1 MNGGTT
7 SLQLRLSLRL
17 ATLFVLMFVA
27 GMVMMSTRNQTDTVE
42 LHTPRLVKAIDV
54 IAAGLETDAAGAVGL
69 VLPDGIDVHDYV
81 VRADDGRV
89 LAASSTAAAERLT
102 MPPDG
107 WRSGV
112 FADAASSIAGGRL
125 QVNAFARMATA
136 AGPVLI
142 QVADSSSENQAIRLA
157 MIDTLTTDVL
167 PIMLPLMAA
176 VLIIG
181 VLTIRDSLAPMQEL
195 ARRAARISPTRTDVR
210 LPAVGLPP
218 ELQPLVVAINAAL
231 ERLDEGFRMQREF
244 TADAAHELRTPLAIL
259 ATHLDALEDRKAAAA
274 LRDDVDRMS
283 RLVNQLLSVAQ
294 LEALAV
300 SPDESADLQAIAV
313 DVAASLAPLALK
325 RGRSIAVTGT
335 TTPVPV
341 HGNAESLRQALR
353 NLIENALQ
361 HTPAGTEVEIDV
373 TAEPAV
379 HVSDRGPGVP
389 PELRQRVVQRFWRA
403 DRRKGEGSGLGLAI
417 VSRILS
423 AHGGRLIV
431 DDAPAGG
438 ARFSIHLPAKA

>member
-1 MNGGTT
+1 MNGRTT
-7 SLQLRLSLRL
+7 SLQVRLSLRL

-27 GMVMMSTRNQTDTVE
+27 GMVMMSTRQRSETVE
-42 LHTPRLVKAIDV
+42 LHVPRLVEAIEA
-54 IAAGLETDAAGAVGL
+54 IAEGLEKDAAGDVSL
-69 VLPDGIDVHDYV
+69 SLPAGIGVREYV
-81 VRADDGRV
+81 VRALDGRV
-89 LAASSTAAAERLT
+89 LAASSTAAAERLAV
-102 MPPDG
+102 PPG
-107 WRSGV
+107 VWRSGV
-112 FADAASSIAGGRL
+112 FADAASGGRV
-125 QVNAFARMATA
+125 QVNAFARMASA

-142 QVADSSSENQAIRLA
+142 QVADSRSETDAVRLA
-157 MIDTLTTDVL
+157 MLDKLTADVL

-176 VLIIG
+176 VLILG

-195 ARRAARISPTRTDVR
+195 ARRAARISPTATDVR

-259 ATHLDALEDRKAAAA
+259 ATHLDALEDRKVATA
-274 LRDDVDRMS
+274 LRADVDRMS

-300 SPDESADLQAIAV
+300 SPDETANLQAIAV

-325 RGRSIAVTGT
+325 RGRSIAVTGAT
-335 TTPVPV
+335 APVEV
-341 HGNAESLRQALR
+341 RGNAESLRQALR

-361 HTPAGTEVEIDV
+361 HTPAGTEVEIEV
-373 TAEPAV
+373 TDEPSV
-379 HVSDRGPGVP
+379 HVSDRGPGIP

-417 VSRILS
+417 VSRILA
-423 AHGGRLIV
+423 AHGGRLSV
-431 DDAPAGG
+431 GDAPAGG
-438 ARFSIHLPAKA
+438 ARFSIHLPARA

>member
-1 MNGGTT
+1 MNGRTT
-7 SLQLRLSLRL
+7 PLQLRLSLRL

-27 GMVMMSTRNQTDTVE
+27 GMVMMSTRHRSETVD
-42 LHTPRLVKAIDV
+42 LHAPRLVEAIED
-54 IAAGLETDAAGAVGL
+54 IAAGLGKDDAGAVSL
-69 VLPDGIDVHDYV
+69 SLPNGVGVRDYV
-81 VRADDGRV
+81 VRTLDGRV
-89 LAASSTAAAERLT
+89 LAASSTAAAERLAVA
-102 MPPDG
+102 PG
-107 WRSGV
+107 AWRSGV
-112 FADAASSIAGGRL
+112 FADAAAGGRV
-125 QVNAFARMATA
+125 QVNAFARMTSA

-142 QVADSSSENQAIRLA
+142 QVADSRSETDAVRLA
-157 MIDTLTTDVL
+157 MVDKLTADVL

-176 VLIIG
+176 VLILG

-195 ARRAARISPTRTDVR
+195 ARRAARISPTATDVR

-259 ATHLDALEDRKAAAA
+259 ATHLDALEDRTVAAA
-274 LRDDVDRMS
+274 LRADVDRMS

-300 SPDESADLQAIAV
+300 SPDETADIRAIAV
-313 DVAASLAPLALK
+313 DVAGSLAPLALK

-335 TTPVPV
+335 TAAVPV
-341 HGNAESLRQALR
+341 RGNAESLRQALR

-361 HTPAGTEVEIDV
+361 HTPAGTEVEIEV
-373 TAEPAV
+373 TDEPSV
-379 HVSDRGPGVP
+379 HVSDRGPGIP
-389 PELRQRVVQRFWRA
+389 PELRNRVVQRFWRA

-417 VSRILS
+417 VSRILA
-423 AHGGRLIV
+423 AHGGRLSV

-438 ARFSIHLPAKA
+438 ARFSIHLPARA

>member
-1 MNGGTT
+1 MTGRTT

-27 GMVMMSTRNQTDTVE
+27 GMAMMSTRHQADTVE
-42 LHTPRLVKAIDV
+42 LHASRLGKAIDA
-54 IAAGLETDAAGAVGL
+54 IAAGLEKEADGAVGL
-69 VLPDGIDVHDYV
+69 VLADGIGLRDYV
-81 VRADDGRV
+81 VRSADGRV
-89 LAASSTAAAERLT
+89 LAASSTAAVDRLGKA
-102 MPPDG
+102 PG
-107 WRSGV
+107 EWRSGV
-112 FADAASSIAGGRL
+112 FADTTTGEDGYVR
-125 QVNAFARMATA
+125 VNAFAWRLTA

-142 QVADSSSENQAIRLA
+142 QVADSRSASDAGRLA
-157 MIDTLTTDVL
+157 MLGTLTEDVL

-176 VLIIG
+176 VLILG

-195 ARRAARISPTRTDVR
+195 ARRAAGISPMATDVR
-210 LPAVGLPP
+210 LPVAGLPP
-218 ELQPLVVAINAAL
+218 ELRPLVVAINAAL

-259 ATHLDALEDRKAAAA
+259 ATHLDALENREVAAA
-274 LRDDVDRMS
+274 LSADVARMS

-300 SPDESADLQAIAV
+300 SADETADLQAIAV

-325 RGRSIAVTGT
+325 RGRSVAVTGAAA
-335 TTPVPV
+335 PVAV
-341 HGNAESLRQALR
+341 RGNAESLRQALR

-361 HTPAGTEVEIDV
+361 HTPAGTEVEIEV
-373 TAEPAV
+373 TGEPAV

-389 PELRQRVVQRFWRA
+389 PELRNRVVQRFWRA

-417 VSRILS
+417 VSRILA
-423 AHGGRLIV
+423 AHGGRLTV
-431 DDAPAGG
+431 DDAPGGG
-438 ARFSIHLPAKA
+438 ARFSLRLPARA

>member
-1 MNGGTT
+1 MNGRAT

-27 GMVMMSTRNQTDTVE
+27 GMVMMSTRYQTDTVE
-42 LHTPRLVKAIDV
+42 LHTPRLVRAIDA
-54 IAAGLETDAAGAVGL
+54 IAAGLERDAAGAVSL
-69 VLPDGIDVHDYV
+69 RLSDGVDVRDYA
-81 VRADDGRV
+81 VRAADGRV
-89 LAASSTAAAERLT
+89 LAASSTAAAERLAVAS
-102 MPPDG
+102 G
-107 WRSGV
+107 AWRSGV
-112 FADAASSIAGGRL
+112 FADAAASAGGRV
-125 QVNAFARMATA
+125 QVNAFAWMPTA
-136 AGPVLI
+136 AGHVLI
-142 QVADSSSENQAIRLA
+142 QVADSRSETEAVRLA
-157 MIDTLTTDVL
+157 MVDTLTTDVL

-176 VLIIG
+176 VLILG

-195 ARRAARISPTRTDVR
+195 ARRAARISPTATDVR

-259 ATHLDALEDRKAAAA
+259 ATHLDALKDRNVAAA
-274 LRDDVDRMS
+274 LRADVDRMS

-300 SPDESADLQAIAV
+300 SPDETTNLQAIAV

-335 TTPVPV
+335 TAPVAV
-341 HGNAESLRQALR
+341 RGNAESLRQALR

-361 HTPAGTEVEIDV
+361 HTPAGTEVEIEV
-373 TAEPAV
+373 TDEPAV
-379 HVSDRGPGVP
+379 HVSDRGPGIP

-417 VSRILS
+417 VSRIVA
-423 AHGGRLIV
+423 AHGGRLSV
-431 DDAPAGG
+431 DDAPTGG
-438 ARFSIHLPAKA
+438 ARFSLHLPARA

>member
-1 MNGGTT
+1 MNGRTT
-7 SLQLRLSLRL
+7 PLQLRLSLRL

-27 GMVMMSTRNQTDTVE
+27 GMVMMSTRHRSETVD
-42 LHTPRLVKAIDV
+42 LHAPRLVEAIED
-54 IAAGLETDAAGAVGL
+54 IAAGLGKDDAGAVSL
-69 VLPDGIDVHDYV
+69 SLPNGVGVRDYV
-81 VRADDGRV
+81 VRTLDGRV
-89 LAASSTAAAERLT
+89 LAASSTAAAERLAVA
-102 MPPDG
+102 PG
-107 WRSGV
+107 AWRSGV
-112 FADAASSIAGGRL
+112 FADAAAGGRV
-125 QVNAFARMATA
+125 QVNAFARMTSA

-142 QVADSSSENQAIRLA
+142 QVADSRSETDAVRLA
-157 MIDTLTTDVL
+157 MVDKLTADVL

-176 VLIIG
+176 VLILG

-195 ARRAARISPTRTDVR
+195 ARRAARISPTATDVR

-259 ATHLDALEDRKAAAA
+259 ATHLDALEDRKVATA
-274 LRDDVDRMS
+274 LRADVDRMS

-300 SPDESADLQAIAV
+300 SPDETANLQAIAV

-325 RGRSIAVTGT
+325 RGRSIAVTGAT
-335 TTPVPV
+335 APVEV
-341 HGNAESLRQALR
+341 RGNAESLRQALR

-361 HTPAGTEVEIDV
+361 HTPAGTEVEIEV
-373 TAEPAV
+373 TDEPSV
-379 HVSDRGPGVP
+379 HVSDRGPGIP

-417 VSRILS
+417 VSRILA
-423 AHGGRLIV
+423 AHGGRLSV
-431 DDAPAGG
+431 GDAPAGG
-438 ARFSIHLPAKA
+438 ARFSIHLPARA

>member
-1 MNGGTT
+1 MNGRTT

-27 GMVMMSTRNQTDTVE
+27 GMVMMSTRHQTETVE
-42 LHTPRLVKAIDV
+42 LHAPRLVKAIDT
-54 IAAGLETDAAGAVGL
+54 IAAGLEKDAAGAVSL
-69 VLPDGIDVHDYV
+69 RLSDGIDVRDYV
-81 VRADDGRV
+81 VRAPDGRV
-89 LAASSTAAAERLT
+89 LAASSTAAAERLAVA
-102 MPPDG
+102 PGD

-112 FADAASSIAGGRL
+112 FADAASGADGRVR
-125 QVNAFARMATA
+125 VNAFARMASA
-136 AGPVLI
+136 AGPILI
-142 QVADSSSENQAIRLA
+142 QVADSRSETDAVRLA
-157 MIDTLTTDVL
+157 MVDKLTADVL

-176 VLIIG
+176 VLILG

-195 ARRAARISPTRTDVR
+195 ARRAARISPTATDVR

-259 ATHLDALEDRKAAAA
+259 ATHLDALEDRKVATA
-274 LRDDVDRMS
+274 LRADVDRMS
-283 RLVNQLLSVAQ
+283 RLVNQLLSVAH

-300 SPDESADLQAIAV
+300 SPDETADLQAIAV

-335 TTPVPV
+335 TAPIAVR
-341 HGNAESLRQALR
+341 GNAESLRQALR

-361 HTPAGTEVEIDV
+361 HTPAGTEVEIEV
-373 TAEPAV
+373 TDEPSV

-417 VSRILS
+417 VSRILA
-423 AHGGRLIV
+423 AHGGRLAV
-431 DDAPAGG
+431 GDAPAGG
-438 ARFSIHLPAKA
+438 ARFSIHLPARA

>member
-1 MNGGTT
+1 MTGRTT

-27 GMVMMSTRNQTDTVE
+27 GMVMMSTRHRSETVD
-42 LHTPRLVKAIDV
+42 LHAPRLAAAIDV
-54 IAAGLETDAAGAVGL
+54 IAAGLEKDAAGAVSL
-69 VLPDGIDVHDYV
+69 RLPDGVDVRDYV
-81 VRADDGRV
+81 VRALDGRV
-89 LAASSTAAAERLT
+89 LAASSTAAAERLAVA
-102 MPPDG
+102 PGD

-112 FADAASSIAGGRL
+112 FADAVSGGRV
-125 QVNAFARMATA
+125 QVNAFARMASV

-142 QVADSSSENQAIRLA
+142 QVADSRSETDAVRLA
-157 MIDTLTTDVL
+157 MVDKLTADVL

-176 VLIIG
+176 VLILG

-195 ARRAARISPTRTDVR
+195 ARRAARISPTATDVR

-259 ATHLDALEDRKAAAA
+259 ATHLDALEDRKVAAA
-274 LRDDVDRMS
+274 LRADVDRMS

-300 SPDESADLQAIAV
+300 SPDETADLQAIAV
-313 DVAASLAPLALK
+313 DVAASLAPLAVK
-325 RGRSIAVTGT
+325 RGRSIAVSGT
-335 TTPVPV
+335 AAPVPV
-341 HGNAESLRQALR
+341 RGNAESLRQALR

-361 HTPAGTEVEIDV
+361 HTPAGTEVEIEV
-373 TAEPAV
+373 TDEPSV
-379 HVSDRGPGVP
+379 HVSDRGPGIP
-389 PELRQRVVQRFWRA
+389 PELRNRVVQRFWRA

-417 VSRILS
+417 VSRILA
-423 AHGGRLIV
+423 AHGGRLSV

>member
-1 MNGGTT
+1 MKGRTT

-27 GMVMMSTRNQTDTVE
+27 GMVMMSTRYQTDTVE
-42 LHTPRLVKAIDV
+42 LYTPRLVKAIDV
-54 IAAGLETDAAGAVGL
+54 IAAGLETDAAGAVDL
-69 VLPDGIDVHDYV
+69 VLSDGIDVHDYV
-81 VRADDGRV
+81 VRAADGRII
-89 LAASSTAAAERLT
+89 AASSTAAAERLAAA
-102 MPPDG
+102 PGD

-112 FADAASSIAGGRL
+112 FADAASSAGGRV

-142 QVADSSSENQAIRLA
+142 QVADSRSEYEAIRLA
-157 MIDTLTTDVL
+157 MVDTLTTDVL

-176 VLIIG
+176 VLILG
-181 VLTIRDSLAPMQEL
+181 VLTIRDSLASMQEL

-259 ATHLDALEDRKAAAA
+259 ATHLDAIEDRKVAAA

-300 SPDESADLQAIAV
+300 APDETANLRAIAV

-325 RGRSIAVTGT
+325 RGRSIAVIGT
-335 TTPVPV
+335 TAPVPV
-341 HGNAESLRQALR
+341 RGNAESLRQALR

-417 VSRILS
+417 VSRILA
-423 AHGGRLIV
+423 AHGGRLSV

>member
-1 MNGGTT
+1 MKKGTT

-27 GMVMMSTRNQTDTVE
+27 GMVMMSTRYQADTVE
-42 LHTPRLVKAIDV
+42 VHTPRLVKAIDV
-54 IAAGLETDAAGAVGL
+54 IAAGLEADAAGAVSL

-89 LAASSTAAAERLT
+89 LAASSTAAAERLAVA
-102 MPPDG
+102 PGD

-112 FADAASSIAGGRL
+112 FADAASISGRV

-136 AGPVLI
+136 AGSVLI
-142 QVADSSSENQAIRLA
+142 QVADSRSEYEAIRLA
-157 MIDTLTTDVL
+157 MVDTLTADVL

-176 VLIIG
+176 VLILG

-335 TTPVPV
+335 TAPVPV
-341 HGNAESLRQALR
+341 RGNAESLRQALR

-423 AHGGRLIV
+423 AHGGRLSV